1 MAFPD
6 SESSPATEPGG
17 TGCTMSSWPFVIVI
31 EDCYVPE
38 FAPDIVKLAE
48 STTSEQ
54 QYAVILALA
63 VYAETG
69 LRRERLN

>member
-1 MAFPD
+1 M
-6 SESSPATEPGG
+6 
-17 TGCTMSSWPFVIVI
+17 VIII
-31 EDCYVPE
+31 EDCYIPE

-69 LRRERLN
+69 LHGERLN

>member
-1 MAFPD
+1 MVVFR
-6 SESSPATEPGG
+6 EMNETLQL
-17 TGCTMSSWPFVIVI
+17 WPLVVVI

-38 FAPDIVKLAE
+38 FAPDIVKLAQ
-48 STTSEQ
+48 STTFEQ

-63 VYAETG
+63 VFAETR